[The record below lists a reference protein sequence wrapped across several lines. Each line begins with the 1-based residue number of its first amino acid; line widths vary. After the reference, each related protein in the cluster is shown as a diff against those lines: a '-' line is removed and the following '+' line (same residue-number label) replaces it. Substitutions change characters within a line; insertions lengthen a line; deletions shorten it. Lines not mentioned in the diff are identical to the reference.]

1 MRILVDEEYGF
12 RNWIWIPDVENEDQL
27 VEWWRSTMTAEY
39 VDEFVFYDI
48 TEMEGEWEEL
58 DAFDCRMDESYD
70 GFAAIHTSENTHL
83 RLGED
88 TYPVDGD

>member
-48 TEMEGEWEEL
+48 TEMEG
-58 DAFDCRMDESYD
+58 
-70 GFAAIHTSENTHL
+70 
-83 RLGED
+83 
-88 TYPVDGD
+88 